1 MTPPAQPPERDGAGS
16 TGPDDETTPIPVGP
30 PLAPE
35 PARERRRIDR
45 WAAPPPNARPYR
57 NSFIG
62 MIGLAMALF
71 IILASGAMLPWYAIA
86 ALTVVWLA
94 ALVRGAQWFVSR
106 PNRVLLLP
114 LLVLGLWLAVLM
126 AGVALFGWGT

>member
-1 MTPPAQPPERDGAGS
+1 M
-16 TGPDDETTPIPVGP
+16 
-30 PLAPE
+30 APE

-45 WAAPPPNARPYR
+45 WSAPRPNARPYR

-62 MIGLAMALF
+62 MIGMAMVLF
-71 IILASGAMLPWYAIA
+71 IILASGAVLPWYAIA

-114 LLVLGLWLAVLM
+114 VLVLGLWLAVLM